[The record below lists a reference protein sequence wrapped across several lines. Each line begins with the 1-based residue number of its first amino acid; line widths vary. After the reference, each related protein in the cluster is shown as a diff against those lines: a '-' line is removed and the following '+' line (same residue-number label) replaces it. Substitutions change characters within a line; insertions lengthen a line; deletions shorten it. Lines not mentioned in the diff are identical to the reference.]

1 MLRDLIHRQQG
12 TVMTDNQTFLTFN
25 DRVKAPQLGFGV
37 FQIDNDTASDAVAKA
52 LEVGYR
58 SVDTAAFYK
67 NEEGVGEGMRRSAVP
82 RSELFLTTKLWNGD
96 HGFDAAL
103 KAFEASLKK
112 LGTDYL
118 DLYLIHWPLPKQDR
132 YVDTWKA
139 LIQLQGEGR
148 VKSIGVSNFQPDHL
162 QRLLQETGVV
172 PAVNQIELHPDF
184 IQRDVVDF
192 NTRHNIVTE
201 AWSPLGQGGDL
212 LKHQQLLKIGASHD
226 KSAAQVILR
235 WHIQRGHMV
244 IPKSEHAERIR
255 ENFAIFDFGLSDED
269 LEAIDALDI
278 GNRLGP
284 HPDELN

>member
-1 MLRDLIHRQQG
+1 
-12 TVMTDNQTFLTFN
+12 MTDHQPLLTFN
-25 DRVKAPQLGFGV
+25 DQSRAPQLGFGV
-37 FQIDNDTASDAVAKA
+37 FQIDNDTASKAVATA
-52 LEVGYR
+52 LDVGYR
-58 SVDTAAFYK
+58 SIDTAAFYQ
-67 NEEGVGEGMRRSAVP
+67 NEEGVGEGMRRSGVP
-82 RSELFLTTKLWNGD
+82 RGEVFLTTKLWNGD

-118 DLYLIHWPLPKQDR
+118 DLYLIHWPLPKKDR
-132 YVDTWKA
+132 YVETWKA
-139 LIQLQGEGR
+139 LIQLQSKGR

-162 QRLLQETGVV
+162 QRLLNETGVV

-184 IQRDVVDF
+184 TQREVVAF
-192 NTRHNIVTE
+192 NSRHHIVTE

-212 LKHQQLLKIGASHD
+212 LKQKKLLELGARHD

-244 IPKSEHAERIR
+244 IPKSEHAERIG
-255 ENFAIFDFGLSDED
+255 ENFAIFDFHLDDDE
-269 LEAIDALDI
+269 LQAIDALDA

>member
-1 MLRDLIHRQQG
+1 
-12 TVMTDNQTFLTFN
+12 MTDNQPRLTFN
-25 DRVKAPQLGFGV
+25 DHAKAPQLGFGV
-37 FQIDNDTASDAVAKA
+37 FQIDNDIVSDAVATA
-52 LEVGYR
+52 LDVGYR
-58 SVDTAAFYK
+58 SIDTAAFYK
-67 NEEGVGEGMRRSAVP
+67 NEKGVGEGMRRSGVP
-82 RSELFLTTKLWNGD
+82 RSEVFLTTKLWNED

-118 DLYLIHWPLPKQDR
+118 DLYLIHWPLPRRDR
-132 YVDTWKA
+132 YVETWNA
-139 LIQLQGEGR
+139 LIQLQSDGR

-162 QRLLQETGVV
+162 QRLLKETGVAPV
-172 PAVNQIELHPDF
+172 VNQIELHPDF
-184 IQRDVVDF
+184 TQREVVAF

-212 LKHQQLLKIGASHD
+212 LTQEKLVDLGARYD

-255 ENFAIFDFGLSDED
+255 ENFAIFDFNLSDDE
-269 LEAIDALDI
+269 LQAIDALDA

>member
-1 MLRDLIHRQQG
+1 
-12 TVMTDNQTFLTFN
+12 VTDNQPRLTFN
-25 DRVKAPQLGFGV
+25 DHAKAPQLGFGV
-37 FQIDNDTASDAVAKA
+37 FQIDNDIVSDAVATA
-52 LEVGYR
+52 LDVGYR
-58 SVDTAAFYK
+58 SIDTAAFYK
-67 NEEGVGEGMRRSAVP
+67 NEKGVGEGMRRSGVP
-82 RSELFLTTKLWNGD
+82 RSEVFLTTKLWNED

-118 DLYLIHWPLPKQDR
+118 DLYLIHWPLPRRDR
-132 YVDTWKA
+132 YVETWNA
-139 LIQLQGEGR
+139 LIQLQSDGR

-162 QRLLQETGVV
+162 QRLLKETGVAPV
-172 PAVNQIELHPDF
+172 VNQIELHPDF
-184 IQRDVVDF
+184 TQREVVAF

-212 LKHQQLLKIGASHD
+212 LTQEKLVDLGARYD

-255 ENFAIFDFGLSDED
+255 ENFAIFDFNLSDDE
-269 LEAIDALDI
+269 LQAIDALDA

>member
-1 MLRDLIHRQQG
+1 
-12 TVMTDNQTFLTFN
+12 
-25 DRVKAPQLGFGV
+25 
-37 FQIDNDTASDAVAKA
+37 
-52 LEVGYR
+52 
-58 SVDTAAFYK
+58 
-67 NEEGVGEGMRRSAVP
+67 MRRSGVP
-82 RSELFLTTKLWNGD
+82 RDEVFLTTKLWNGD

-118 DLYLIHWPLPKQDR
+118 DLYLIHWPLPKKDR
-132 YVDTWKA
+132 YVETWKA
-139 LIQLQGEGR
+139 LIQLQSEGR

-162 QRLLQETGVV
+162 QRLLNETGVV
-172 PAVNQIELHPDF
+172 PVVNQIELHPDF
-184 IQRDVVDF
+184 TQREVVAF
-192 NTRHNIVTE
+192 NSRHHIVTE

-212 LKHQQLLKIGASHD
+212 LKQKKLLELGARHD

-255 ENFAIFDFGLSDED
+255 ENFAIFDFHLGEDE
-269 LEAIDALDI
+269 LQAIDALDA

>member
-1 MLRDLIHRQQG
+1 
-12 TVMTDNQTFLTFN
+12 MTDNQPLLTFN
-25 DRVKAPQLGFGV
+25 DQAKAPQLGFGV
-37 FQIDNDTASDAVAKA
+37 FQIDNDTASKAVATA
-52 LEVGYR
+52 LDVGYR
-58 SVDTAAFYK
+58 SIDTAAFYK
-67 NEEGVGEGMRRSAVP
+67 NEEGVGEGMRRSGVP
-82 RSELFLTTKLWNGD
+82 RDEVFLTTKLWNGD

-103 KAFEASLKK
+103 KAFDASLKK

-118 DLYLIHWPLPKQDR
+118 DLYLIHWPLPKKDR
-132 YVDTWKA
+132 YVETWKA
-139 LIQLQGEGR
+139 LIQLQSEGR

-162 QRLLQETGVV
+162 QRLLNETGVV
-172 PAVNQIELHPDF
+172 PVVNQIELHPDF
-184 IQRDVVDF
+184 TQREVVAF
-192 NTRHNIVTE
+192 NSRHHIVTE

-212 LKHQQLLKIGASHD
+212 LKQKKLLELGARHD

-255 ENFAIFDFGLSDED
+255 ENFTIFDFHLGEDE
-269 LEAIDALDI
+269 LQAIDALDA

>member
-1 MLRDLIHRQQG
+1 
-12 TVMTDNQTFLTFN
+12 VTDNQPQLTFN
-25 DRVKAPQLGFGV
+25 DHAKAPQLGFGV
-37 FQIDNDTASDAVAKA
+37 FQIDNDTVSDAVATA
-52 LEVGYR
+52 LDVGYR
-58 SVDTAAFYK
+58 SIDTAAFYK
-67 NEEGVGEGMRRSAVP
+67 NEKGVGEGMRRSGVP
-82 RSELFLTTKLWNGD
+82 RSEVFLTTKLWNED

-118 DLYLIHWPLPKQDR
+118 DLYLIHWPLPRRDR
-132 YVDTWKA
+132 YVETWRA
-139 LIQLQGEGR
+139 LSQLQSDGR

-162 QRLLQETGVV
+162 QRLLKETGVAPV
-172 PAVNQIELHPDF
+172 VNQIELHPDF
-184 IQRDVVDF
+184 AQREVVAF

-212 LKHQQLLKIGASHD
+212 LTQEKLVDLGSRYD

-255 ENFAIFDFGLSDED
+255 ENFAIFDFNLGDDE
-269 LEAIDALDI
+269 LQAIDALDA

>member
-12 TVMTDNQTFLTFN
+12 TVMTDNQPFLTFN

-132 YVDTWKA
+132 YVDSWKA

-148 VKSIGVSNFQPDHL
+148 VKSIGVSNFQPDHV
-162 QRLLQETGVV
+162 QRLLQETGIV

-184 IQRDVVDF
+184 IQRDVVAF

-212 LKHQQLLKIGASHD
+212 LKNEKLLKMGASHD

-244 IPKSEHAERIR
+244 IPKSEHADRIR
-255 ENFAIFDFGLSDED
+255 ENFAIFDFGLSDEE
-269 LEAIDALDI
+269 LKAIDALDT